1 MDRTRLQD
9 LLARESADAERL
21 NPRSKA
27 AYARAEHLFGRVPM
41 TWMNKTAG
49 AFPRYLDTARGARVT
64 DIDGHEYIDFSLGDT
79 GAMAGHSPAVV
90 AGAVQRR
97 FAEQGGATAMLPTED
112 AEWVGAEL
120 TRRFGLA
127 RWSFAL
133 TATDANRW
141 AIRLAR
147 AVTDRP
153 KILVNSYS
161 YHGSVDESLI
171 VVGPDG
177 HGTARPGN
185 VGAPCDVTLTSRVA
199 EFNDLAQLE
208 RELAHGDVAAVLM
221 EPALTNIGI
230 VLPEPGYL
238 AAVRELT
245 RKYGTLLINDETH
258 TFSAGPGGCT
268 AAWDLEPDLL
278 TIGKAIGGGIP
289 AGAYGLSAELADRLL
304 GRADLDLVDMGG
316 VGGTL
321 AGNALSV
328 AAMRATLEHVLTD
341 EAFAHMAKLS
351 ERFAAGVQQG
361 IDAHAL
367 PWTVSRL
374 GARSEYRF
382 ASPAPRTGTESEAA
396 GDPELED
403 FLHLYLANRGIL
415 LTPFHSMALM
425 CPDTTEQDVDTHT
438 RVFADALAELA
449 H

>member
-1 MDRTRLQD
+1 MDRTRLRT
-9 LLARESADAERL
+9 LLARESAEAERR
-21 NPRSKA
+21 NPRSRA
-27 AYARAEHLFGRVPM
+27 AYAGADHLFGRVPM

-49 AFPRYLDTARGARVT
+49 AFPRYLAGARGARVS
-64 DIDGHEYIDFSLGDT
+64 DVDGHEYIDFCLGDT
-79 GAMAGHSPAVV
+79 GAMAGHSPAAVTE
-90 AGAVQRR
+90 AVQRR
-97 FAEQGGATAMLPTED
+97 FAEFGGATAMLPTED

-127 RWSFAL
+127 RWSFSL

-147 AVTDRP
+147 AVTGRP
-153 KILVNSYS
+153 KILFNSYC

-171 VVGPDG
+171 VAGPDG
-177 HGTARPGN
+177 EGRARPGN
-185 VGAPCDVTLTSRVA
+185 VGAPCEVTLTSRVA
-199 EFNDLAQLE
+199 EFNDLAALE

-238 AAVRELT
+238 AGVRELT
-245 RKYGTLLINDETH
+245 RRHGTLLINDETH

-268 AAWDLEPDLL
+268 GAWDLEPDML

-304 GRADLDLVDMGG
+304 ARGDLDLVDMGG

-328 AAMRATLEHVLTD
+328 AATRATLEHVLTD
-341 EAFAHMAKLS
+341 AAFDRMGKLC
-351 ERFAAGVQQG
+351 ERFEAGVRAG
-361 IDAHAL
+361 IEAHTL
-367 PWTVSRL
+367 PWSVSRL
-374 GARSEYRF
+374 GARTEYRF
-382 ASPAPRTGTESEAA
+382 TAPAPRTGTESAA
-396 GDPELED
+396 AADADLED

-415 LTPFHSMALM
+415 LTPFHNMALM
-425 CPDTTEQDVDTHT
+425 CPDTTERDVDRHT
-438 RVFADALAELA
+438 EVFAAALAELA
-449 H
+449 G